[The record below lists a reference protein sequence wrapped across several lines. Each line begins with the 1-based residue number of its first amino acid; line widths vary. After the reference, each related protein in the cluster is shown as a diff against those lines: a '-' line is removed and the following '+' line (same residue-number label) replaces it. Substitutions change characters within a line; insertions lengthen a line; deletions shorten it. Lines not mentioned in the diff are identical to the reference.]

1 MIILVL
7 AFFIAAWRSPAPT
20 ITWSYF
26 QEREIID
33 KPVHQFQTGPF
44 SLQVIA
50 DNMVLTEKLAGNEFV
65 FQVWPAYLFLAT
77 AVIGL
82 IILISVLSTF
92 SRFWFF
98 IGAGILIFVL
108 SGLQLELLNVLGR
121 ENSGSS
127 IFLIILVIG
136 TGVLFQYYFQT
147 ATLVKR
153 MLTFSLVITGG
164 MATLLFLAR
173 VPNPAYLLAVGF
185 IPYMVGGSV
194 LLALVV
200 AHEIVATIIHLIT
213 RGLQGSN
220 VFLHITLLTLI
231 YLTNLIATYLND
243 QNYLRWDYSLNP
255 IMLLMVSS
263 ILAIWG
269 IRRQQEQMKDFLL
282 EGAAGPLAIVGL
294 LIVAAGSSAF
304 FYTTGN
310 DAALE
315 TIRDMS
321 LYAHISY
328 GAIFFLYLV
337 SNFGALLK
345 DNYPVG
351 RVLFKPTT
359 MPFFTYR
366 LAGTITLAGFVLYN
380 FYLRPLRDTT
390 GARDAAMGDYYVV
403 TNNLTMA
410 EGFYKKSDYYAFHNH
425 HANFIMANIEGARGN
440 RTKER
445 QYYLNAAER
454 RPTQQAYMNAINTLD
469 KNPINIYAY
478 LKEVKYDFPYSG
490 AANNALGLVY
500 SDLNLLDSA
509 ILFFNQAK
517 KDRVTSSTAEI
528 NLLATAI
535 KQDIQ
540 FDADSVYEALN
551 SEEPGPVANT
561 FALANSE
568 QTYLDKN
575 IKLPADSTLDLFSS
589 TLINNYLINHID
601 SLDTAFIAHAEK
613 LARIPVNRDFF
624 EEILSSCA
632 LAYYQSGLVN
642 RAFKVMQDATVYSDN
657 QGKRNNTMALWSRD
671 LDAPAAA

>member
-1 MIILVL
+1 
-7 AFFIAAWRSPAPT
+7 
-20 ITWSYF
+20 
-26 QEREIID
+26 
-33 KPVHQFQTGPF
+33 
-44 SLQVIA
+44 
-50 DNMVLTEKLAGNEFV
+50 
-65 FQVWPAYLFLAT
+65 
-77 AVIGL
+77 
-82 IILISVLSTF
+82 
-92 SRFWFF
+92 
-98 IGAGILIFVL
+98 
-108 SGLQLELLNVLGR
+108 
-121 ENSGSS
+121 
-127 IFLIILVIG
+127 
-136 TGVLFQYYFQT
+136 
-147 ATLVKR
+147 
-153 MLTFSLVITGG
+153 
-164 MATLLFLAR
+164 
-173 VPNPAYLLAVGF
+173 
-185 IPYMVGGSV
+185 
-194 LLALVV
+194 
-200 AHEIVATIIHLIT
+200 
-213 RGLQGSN
+213 
-220 VFLHITLLTLI
+220 
-231 YLTNLIATYLND
+231 
-243 QNYLRWDYSLNP
+243 
-255 IMLLMVSS
+255 MVSS

-366 LAGTITLAGFVLYN
+366 LAGTITLAGFVLYK

-575 IKLPADSTLDLFSS
+575 IKLPADSALDLFSS

-657 QGKRNNTMALWSRD
+657 QGKRNNTMALWSLD
-671 LDAPAAA
+671 LDAPSAALGYSQYSANQGYDGGLLTQAISLTETGLEGEAIFLFDSIKRNSKNLAPLAESLQRILAIKEKLVEELNDLEKYAYCRYRLSYLDSAHFSVISKSIVDPNWKARAILDRSKKLYDWNEFKESIEIYNRLTGITISDKNLFNDIQMHELMLAAAIGNTDLIRDKMDDLQWSNKKMSESLFLKGIVANAAGDSLTFKRNLKWIAENNSFFTE